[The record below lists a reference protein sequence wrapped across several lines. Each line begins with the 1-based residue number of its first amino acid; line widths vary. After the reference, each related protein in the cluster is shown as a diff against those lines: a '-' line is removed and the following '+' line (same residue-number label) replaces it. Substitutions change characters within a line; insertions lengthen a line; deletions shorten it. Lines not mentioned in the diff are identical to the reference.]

1 MRFFLLCMGLVLSL
15 VGTGCQDPPECDKST
30 PCEFGEVCKQ
40 GVCEPIGCATSAQCT
55 MESFCADGVCTPGCA
70 EDGDC
75 YPGDFC
81 NVEAGQCESAGCTD
95 TRLDCGYKEFCND
108 FSGDCYDAGG
118 YFCKE
123 CNDELDCGGNGNR
136 CTGYG
141 FCGVSCESND
151 DCPSGFNC
159 FPFVDFNGNVVDYQC
174 FTYCWLYEDYEEE
187 MPQDKIWPRP
197 LILGFPTCPVLES
210 LAIEE
215 AVQ

>member
-1 MRFFLLCMGLVLSL
+1 MRFFLLCVGLALSL

-30 PCEFGEVCKQ
+30 PCDFGEVCKQ
-40 GVCEPIGCATSAQCT
+40 GVCESIGCATSAQCS
-55 MESFCADGVCTPGCA
+55 MESFCADGVCTAGCA
-70 EDGDC
+70 EDADC

-81 NVEAGQCESAGCTD
+81 NVEAGVCESAGCTD
-95 TRLDCGYKEFCND
+95 TRLDCGYKEFCNE
-108 FSGDCYDAGG
+108 FSGECYDAGG
-118 YFCKE
+118 YFCKD
-123 CNDELDCGGNGNR
+123 CNDEQDCGGNGNR

-187 MPQDKIWPRP
+187 MPQEKSWPRP
-197 LILGFPTCPVLES
+197 LLPELPTCPVLES
-210 LAIEE
+210 MALEE
-215 AVQ
+215 AVR